1 MPSTLSGG
9 FDFEV
14 QFTFA
19 AIQKVLQAV
28 YKSGMIPNYL
38 SKEVDVF
45 GGKHKVDIYFDQ
57 PAVYFAYDPS
67 MTNPITFRQS
77 IIVRIEDLYD
87 EFEGNYGFTT
97 ELYKKTQTI
106 NGAAVDFITLDFTS
120 AAPDQIQL
128 NLPVDPALTGIIKLA
143 ISALLFT
150 QIINIPVSPSIPKDG
165 PLNIGYWDFK
175 VFHDPSFHPP
185 EHYWEGYYHHDF
197 MGFFMNTANASTPIP
212 NSVPLF
218 LYYEAQGQSSQ
229 PVYNQD
235 YAFSIPADLINK
247 AIGDSIAEMKLP
259 SAVPGHS
266 DVTLNSIGMSL
277 ENGNIHFW
285 GSVTKTT
292 SGLPDADADFD
303 GHCGLVISG
312 GKLEVNP
319 LQVDVDLPW
328 WIDLLNFLPFIGQI
342 LIGMIHRAV
351 EEATSSIS
359 IAIDIPELTFFAG
372 DIAVTTGTPPS
383 TPAIK
388 IKNEGRIAV
397 HPDGLVV
404 YGTFDIFV
412 NEVEL
417 HKSRYITGHKATL
430 EFHRDFCVYGK
441 KATNNE
447 RFINEA

>member
-1 MPSTLSGG
+1 MTNKERTIELLRQSGLLTPFADGG
-9 FDFEV
+9 FLGGGSG
-14 QFTFA
+14 TTGA
-19 AIQKVLQAV
+19 RSPIQ
-28 YKSGMIPNYL
+28 
-38 SKEVDVF
+38 
-45 GGKHKVDIYFDQ
+45 
-57 PAVYFAYDPS
+57 
-67 MTNPITFRQS
+67 
-77 IIVRIEDLYD
+77 DL
-87 EFEGNYGFTT
+87 G
-97 ELYKKTQTI
+97 
-106 NGAAVDFITLDFTS
+106 
-120 AAPDQIQL
+120 
-128 NLPVDPALTGIIKLA
+128 
-143 ISALLFT
+143 
-150 QIINIPVSPSIPKDG
+150 
-165 PLNIGYWDFK
+165 
-175 VFHDPSFHPP
+175 
-185 EHYWEGYYHHDF
+185 
-197 MGFFMNTANASTPIP
+197 
-212 NSVPLF
+212 
-218 LYYEAQGQSSQ
+218 
-229 PVYNQD
+229 
-235 YAFSIPADLINK
+235 K

-266 DVTLNSIGMSL
+266 DVTMNSIGMSL
-277 ENGNIHFW
+277 EDGNIHFW